1 MHIAAT
7 DPKSMNIESLD
18 NNLVDKERS
27 IYIEQLKSSNKP
39 DEIIEK
45 IVDGK
50 IKKFYQEVC
59 LLEQMLVMDNK
70 IKIYDCIAEFNKE
83 NNENFEITNF
93 VIFKLGQE
101 QFCFEKIWL

>member
-18 NNLVDKERS
+18 KKLVDKERS

-59 LLEQMLVMDNK
+59 LLEQMFVMDNK
-70 IKIYDCIAEFNKE
+70 MKINDCIAVFNKE
-83 NNENFEITNF
+83 HKENYEIKNF

-101 QFCFEKIWL
+101 

>member
-7 DPKSMNIESLD
+7 DPKSISIESLD
-18 NNLVDKERS
+18 RNLVDKERL
-27 IYIEQLKSSNKP
+27 IYVEQLKLSKKP
-39 DEIIEK
+39 NDIIEK

-59 LLEQMLVMDNK
+59 LLEQTFVMDNK
-70 IKIYDCIAEFNKE
+70 TKIYDCIAAFNKE
-83 NNENFEITNF
+83 HNENFEIKNF

-101 QFCFEKIWL
+101 

>member
-18 NNLVDKERS
+18 KKLVDKERS

-59 LLEQMLVMDNK
+59 LLEQTFVMDNK
-70 IKIYDCIAEFNKE
+70 TKIYECIDTFNKE
-83 NNENFEITNF
+83 QNENFEIKNF

-101 QFCFEKIWL
+101 

>member
-7 DPKSMNIESLD
+7 DPKSMNIEGLD
-18 NNLVDKERS
+18 KILVDKERS

-39 DEIIEK
+39 DDIIEK

-59 LLEQMLVMDNK
+59 LLEQTFVMDNK
-70 IKIYDCIAEFNKE
+70 MKISECIAAFNKE
-83 NNENFEITNF
+83 HDENFEIKNF
-93 VIFKLGQE
+93 LVFKLGQE
-101 QFCFEKIWL
+101 

>member
-7 DPKSMNIESLD
+7 YTKSMNIQSLD

-39 DEIIEK
+39 NEIIEK

-59 LLEQMLVMDNK
+59 LLEQTFVMDNK
-70 IKIYDCIAEFNKE
+70 MKISECIAAFNKE
-83 NNENFEITNF
+83 HNESFEIQNF
-93 VIFKLGQE
+93 VIFKLCQE
-101 QFCFEKIWL
+101 QFCFEKIQL

>member
-18 NNLVDKERS
+18 KNLVDKERS
-27 IYIEQLKSSNKP
+27 IYVEQLKSSNKP

-50 IKKFYQEVC
+50 IKKYYQEVC
-59 LLEQMLVMDNK
+59 LLEQTFVMDNK
-70 IKIYDCIAEFNKE
+70 MKINECIAEFNKE
-83 NNENFEITNF
+83 HNESFEINNY

-101 QFCFEKIWL
+101 

>member
-7 DPKSMNIESLD
+7 DPKSMDIESLD
-18 NNLVDKERS
+18 KNLVEKERS

-50 IKKFYQEVC
+50 IKKYYQEVC
-59 LLEQMLVMDNK
+59 LLEQTFVMDNK
-70 IKIYDCIAEFNKE
+70 MKINECIAEFNKE
-83 NNENFEITNF
+83 HNENFKIKNF

-101 QFCFEKIWL
+101 

>member
-1 MHIAAT
+1 MHIAAA
-7 DPKSMNIESLD
+7 DPKSLNIESLD
-18 NNLVDKERS
+18 MSLVDKERS

-59 LLEQMLVMDNK
+59 LLEQTFVMDNK
-70 IKIYDCIAEFNKE
+70 TRISECITAFNKE
-83 NNENFEITNF
+83 HNENFELNNF
-93 VIFKLGQE
+93 FIFKLGQE
-101 QFCFEKIWL
+101 